1 MSPRRRDARFFALI
15 DKANESDEAAV
26 HELWAVYAYD
36 FAAGGD
42 PRNRLPTRK
51 TDRNHNQEEEK

>member
-1 MSPRRRDARFFALI
+1 MSARRDPRFFALI
-15 DKANESDEAAV
+15 DKATEGDEAAI

-51 TDRNHNQEEEK
+51 SDRNQNQKEER